1 MFWVLIC
8 RKLKVKG
15 RNESSVAKSIVATVK
30 EAGGFLSME
39 DMKNHE
45 SYFQDLISILYKGV
59 RLWEMPP
66 NGQELVA
73 LLGLNIL
80 EGMDIEKGNLLCE
93 WAGC

>member
-8 RKLKVKG
+8 RKLQVKG

-30 EAGGFLSME
+30 EAGGFQSME

-45 SYFQDLISILYKGV
+45 SYFQDLVSILCKGV
-59 RLWEMPP
+59 RLWEMLP
-66 NGQELVA
+66 NGQGLVA

-80 EGMDIEKGNLLCE
+80 EGMDIEKGNLFM
-93 WAGC
+93 